1 MQNKLPTIHFKASLR
16 VAKYV
21 GILTSHFQIFLLT
34 NLFVLFSISATA
46 QQYEWSWAV
55 SAGGV
60 QGADLI
66 YDVKVGSDNN
76 YYFIGSLYGNIGV
89 QLNGNPVDVYNSS
102 LGGDDIFLFS
112 TTCDGQIR
120 WSQAIGGSSSGDFAY
135 NLELDSNDN
144 VYVGVQINALSTT
157 VSFSPDANHSIA
169 PLPNPQAYNR
179 IYLVKYNSNG
189 QYQGKK
195 ALQGTISSVVDSE
208 AKISD
213 IVIKNDTLHFIV
225 GLVKGTHLDGNVT
238 VPDQYAYDSATMT
251 YSRQYHLVKYDT
263 DLDYISSMVLPISA
277 DSFFPPG
284 KPTPFAYDDIL
295 NHYYIANSREDGSNL
310 APFTYDNK
318 TVVNRSYIIAF
329 SGTDGS
335 MEWLREIYSQPTNGQ
350 PISTNRITS
359 LKIDTNSDIYI
370 GGNVRKN
377 QNETNLKIYD
387 PTDASVQPYL
397 FTPGAD
403 YGTLPMIAKLNSSG
417 TVQWVQST
425 SAHDSTVSATAN
437 RIGKGI
443 ALNGNEVA
451 FGVQGGADSWDAINI
466 VRPLGA
472 NFQPDP
478 VVVRFNKQTGSVIN
492 VHDILGQAV
501 STKQMS
507 AVAVDNDGNY
517 ITGGIFNANLF
528 MNNTLGIIPLVS
540 AGNEDFFVAKLAASL
555 CGTSA
560 DIDKF
565 NKLNVN
571 VYPNPTN
578 DILNIKTQE
587 TLYNYEVYN
596 LLGQQIQKGVFNNP
610 PQIDLR
616 GASSGIYLIKL
627 ATAQGTTSTVKVF
640 KK

>member
-16 VAKYV
+16 MTQRIRKSTSPFK
-21 GILTSHFQIFLLT
+21 ILSILFLLSSSLT
-34 NLFVLFSISATA
+34 NA

-55 SAGGV
+55 SGGGV

-89 QLNGNPVDVYNSS
+89 QLNGDPVDVYNSS
-102 LGGDDIFLFS
+102 LGGNDIFLFS

-120 WSQAIGGSSSGDFAY
+120 WSQAIGGGSSGDFAY

-144 VYVGVQINALSTT
+144 VYVGVHINALSTT
-157 VSFSPDANHSIA
+157 VSFSPDSDHSIT
-169 PLPNPQAYNR
+169 PLPNLQAYNR
-179 IYLVKYNSNG
+179 IYLVKYDNNG
-189 QYQGKK
+189 QYLGKK
-195 ALQGTISSVVDSE
+195 ALQGSIGSVIDGE
-208 AKISD
+208 ARVSD

-238 VPDQYAYDSATMT
+238 VPAQYTYDSTTMT
-251 YSRQYHLVKYDT
+251 FSRQYHLVQYNT

-284 KPTPFAYDDIL
+284 QPILFAYNENL
-295 NHYYIANSREDGSNL
+295 GNYYIANTREEGASL
-310 APFTYDNK
+310 TPFTYDNK
-318 TVVNRSYIIAF
+318 TVVNRSYILALNA
-329 SGTDGS
+329 GDGS
-335 MEWLREIYSQPTNGQ
+335 LEWLREIYSQPTNGQ

-387 PTDASVQPYL
+387 PTDTSVEPYL

-403 YGTLPMIAKLNSSG
+403 YGTLPMIAKLNNSG

-425 SAHDSTVSATAN
+425 SAHDSTVSASAN

-466 VRPLGA
+466 VRPLEG

-478 VVVRFNKQTGSVIN
+478 VLIRLNKQTGAVIN
-492 VHDILGQAV
+492 VHDIQGQAV

-540 AGNEDFFVAKLAASL
+540 SGGEDFFVAKLSASV

-560 DIDKF
+560 SIDKF
-565 NKLNVN
+565 NKLTVN
-571 VYPNPTN
+571 VYPNPTD
-578 DILNIKTQE
+578 DIINIEAKE
-587 TLYNYEVYN
+587 TLHHYEVYN
-596 LLGQQIQKGVFNNP
+596 VFGQQIQKGVFMSP
-610 PQIDLR
+610 AQINLR
-616 GASSGIYLIKL
+616 GAASGTYLIKIV
-627 ATAQGTTSTVKVF
+627 TVQGNIAKVKVF

>member
-1 MQNKLPTIHFKASLR
+1 MQNKLHTVLSKSSFR
-16 VAKYV
+16 VGKRI
-21 GILTSHFQIFLLT
+21 GKLISHFLILQLSILIA
-34 NLFVLFSISATA
+34 LFSISGTA
-46 QQYEWSWAV
+46 QQYEWNWAV
-55 SAGGV
+55 SGGGV
-60 QGADLI
+60 QGADVI

-89 QLNGNPVDVYNSS
+89 QLNGEPVDVYNSS
-102 LGGDDIFLFS
+102 LGGNDIFLFS
-112 TTCDGQIR
+112 STCDGQIR
-120 WSQAIGGSSSGDFAY
+120 WSQAIGGGSSGDFAY

-144 VYVGVQINALSTT
+144 VYVGVHINALSTT
-157 VSFSPDANHSIA
+157 VSFSPDSDDSITQ
-169 PLPNPQAYNR
+169 LPNPQAYNR

-189 QYQGKK
+189 QYLGKK
-195 ALQGTISSVVDSE
+195 ALQGSIGSVIDSE
-208 AKISD
+208 ARVSD

-225 GLVKGTHLDGNVT
+225 GLVKGTHLDGNIT
-238 VPDQYAYDSATMT
+238 VPDQYAYDAVTMT
-251 YSRQYHLVKYDT
+251 FSRQYHLVQYNT
-263 DLDYISSMVLPISA
+263 DLNYISSMVLPISA
-277 DSFFPPG
+277 DSFFPPD
-284 KPTPFAYDDIL
+284 KPIPFAYDENL
-295 NHYYIANSREDGSNL
+295 NNYYIVNSREEGSSL
-310 APFTYDNK
+310 TPFTYDNK

-335 MEWLREIYSQPTNGQ
+335 LEWLREIYSNSINGLLA
-350 PISTNRITS
+350 TNRITS
-359 LKIDTNSDIYI
+359 LKIDTNSDVYI

-387 PTDASVQPYL
+387 PTDASVEPYL

-425 SAHDSTVSATAN
+425 SAHDSTVSASAN

-507 AVAVDNDGNY
+507 TIAVDNDGNY
-517 ITGGIFNANLF
+517 ITGGIFNSNLF
-528 MNNTLGIIPLVS
+528 MNNTLGITPLVS

-560 DIDKF
+560 DTDKF

-578 DILNIKTQE
+578 DILNIKTQK

-616 GASSGIYLIKL
+616 GAASGIYLIKL
-627 ATAQGTTSTVKVF
+627 VTAQGITSTVKVF

>member
-1 MQNKLPTIHFKASLR
+1 MQNKLHTVLSKSSFR
-16 VAKYV
+16 VGKRI
-21 GILTSHFQIFLLT
+21 GKLISHFLILQLSI
-34 NLFVLFSISATA
+34 LFALFSISGTA
-46 QQYEWSWAV
+46 QQYEWNWAV
-55 SAGGV
+55 SGGGV
-60 QGADLI
+60 QGADVI

-89 QLNGNPVDVYNSS
+89 QLNGDPVDVNNSS
-102 LGGDDIFLFS
+102 LGGNDIFLFS

-120 WSQAIGGSSSGDFAY
+120 WSQAIGGGSLGDFAY

-144 VYVGVQINALSTT
+144 IYVGVHINALSTT
-157 VSFSPDANHSIA
+157 VSFSPDSDDSITQ
-169 PLPNPQAYNR
+169 LPNPQAYNR
-179 IYLVKYNSNG
+179 IYLVKYDSDG
-189 QYQGKK
+189 QYLGKK
-195 ALQGTISSVVDSE
+195 ALQGSIGSVIDSE
-208 AKISD
+208 ARVSD
-213 IVIKNDTLHFIV
+213 IVIKNDILHFIV

-238 VPDQYAYDSATMT
+238 VPAQYAYDSTTMT
-251 YSRQYHLVKYDT
+251 FSRQYHLVQYST
-263 DLDYISSMVLPISA
+263 DLNYISSMVLPISA
-277 DSFFPPG
+277 DSFFPPD
-284 KPTPFAYDDIL
+284 KPIPFAYDENL
-295 NHYYIANSREDGSNL
+295 NNYYIVNSREEGSSL
-310 APFTYDNK
+310 TPFTYDNK

-335 MEWLREIYSQPTNGQ
+335 LEWLREIYSNSINGLLA
-350 PISTNRITS
+350 TNRITS
-359 LKIDTNSDIYI
+359 LKIDMNSDVYI

-387 PTDASVQPYL
+387 PTDASVEPYF

-403 YGTLPMIAKLNSSG
+403 YGTLPLIVKFNSSG
-417 TVQWVQST
+417 AVQWVQST

-443 ALNGNEVA
+443 ALNENEVA

-560 DIDKF
+560 DTDKF